1 MDNYPGRI
9 RSLRQ
14 TLVLALAGFLAFAGL
29 LAAIP
34 VPPASAQGGIEITIN
49 NYAFTPNTV
58 TVVIGINNT
67 VTWNMEQAGV
77 PYHTVTPNPGDPVED
92 WGSGELKTGQSYTF
106 TFTVAG
112 TYNYHCSLHTFMT
125 GTVVVLAATSS
136 TTSTAAATSSSSFSS
151 ASSQSTTGAVPEFPF
166 AAAGVAAFVVLLLTA
181 YFLVRKRQV
190 PSMRSGTGPA

>member
-1 MDNYPGRI
+1 MR
-9 RSLRQ
+9 R
-14 TLVLALAGFLAFAGL
+14 TLVLALAGFLACAGL
-29 LAAIP
+29 LAAIA
-34 VPPASAQGGIEITIN
+34 VPASSAQGGVEITIN
-49 NYAFTPNTV
+49 NYAFAPNTV

-112 TYNYHCSLHTFMT
+112 TYNYHCALHTFMT
-125 GTVVVLAATSS
+125 GTVVVLAAAGTSS
-136 TTSTAAATSSSSFSS
+136 TTSTAATTSSSSFSS

-181 YFLVRKRQV
+181 YLLVRQRQV
-190 PSMRSGTGPA
+190 PPMRSGTGPA